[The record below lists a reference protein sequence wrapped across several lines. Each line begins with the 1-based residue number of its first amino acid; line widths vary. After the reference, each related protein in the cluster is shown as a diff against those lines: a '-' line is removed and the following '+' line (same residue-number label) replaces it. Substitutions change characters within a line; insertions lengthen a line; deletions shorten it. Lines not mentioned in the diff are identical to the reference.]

1 MEIGTRILLVD
12 DDDDLRDLLQTLLRT
27 HGYSVTEAQTGNIAM
42 DLLRDQKFDLVLL
55 DLTLPD
61 GSGFRV
67 AEFLRANK
75 LPGKVI
81 VVTGT
86 DGLENATRG
95 AALGVQDYITKPFKP
110 QYLLK
115 SIEHALSIEISNQGS
130 RPS

>member
-1 MEIGTRILLVD
+1 MSPRILLVD
-12 DDDDLRDLLQTLLRT
+12 DDDDLRDLLHTLLGLQ
-27 HGYSVTEAQTGNIAM
+27 GYSVTEARTGNLAM
-42 DLLRDQKFDLVLL
+42 DLLRAQNFDLVLL

-67 AEFLRANK
+67 AEFLRENK

-95 AALGVQDYITKPFKP
+95 AELGVRDYITKPFKP

-115 SIEHALSIEISNQGS
+115 SIEHALSIEVSNQGS
-130 RPS
+130 RP

>member
-1 MEIGTRILLVD
+1 MKLELRILLVD
-12 DDDDLRDLLQTLLRT
+12 DDDDLRDLLHTLLSL
-27 HGYSVTEAQTGNIAM
+27 HGYSVAEADTGGLAM
-42 DLLRDQKFDLVLL
+42 DLLRNQEFDLVLL

-67 AEFLRANK
+67 AEFLRANN

-81 VVTGT
+81 VITGT
-86 DGLENATRG
+86 DGLDNALRG

-115 SIEHALSIEISNQGS
+115 SIEHAFSIEVLDKS
-130 RPS
+130 